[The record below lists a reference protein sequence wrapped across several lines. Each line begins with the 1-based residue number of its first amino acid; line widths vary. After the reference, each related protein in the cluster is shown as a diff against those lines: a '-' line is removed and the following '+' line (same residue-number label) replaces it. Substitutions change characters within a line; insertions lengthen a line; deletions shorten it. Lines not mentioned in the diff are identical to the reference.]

1 MFKYFS
7 KNFKDLSDVFIT
19 RINQIIIDAFRVGK
33 VSDIITIF
41 LSQIISEQIISQGK
55 RGNTPYL
62 PLVRK
67 RQGGGILNKTG
78 KLIQDIKG
86 IKITKVKKNKEE
98 NIRMFIDNKYA
109 LFIQTG
115 TKNMPARPLLII
127 TQKDRE
133 KLREIVINSF
143 SKKNKK
149 IFG

>member
-1 MFKYFS
+1 MPITFTLGGRTS

-98 NIRMFIDNKYA
+98 NIRMFIDNK
-109 LFIQTG
+109 
-115 TKNMPARPLLII
+115 
-127 TQKDRE
+127 
-133 KLREIVINSF
+133 
-143 SKKNKK
+143 
-149 IFG
+149 